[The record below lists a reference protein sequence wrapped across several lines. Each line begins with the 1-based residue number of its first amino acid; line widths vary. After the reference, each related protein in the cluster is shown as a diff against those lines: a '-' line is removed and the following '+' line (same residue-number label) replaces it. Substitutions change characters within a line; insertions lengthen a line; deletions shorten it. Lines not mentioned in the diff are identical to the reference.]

1 MAVLVNGVNYSW
13 ANLTNI
19 AFGVPVVGIKAIS
32 YSRKQVTENNYGF
45 GQEPT
50 SIGYGNITYEGKI
63 TVYKDWWQS
72 VINAAPNKDPFQIA
86 PFDWTIAF
94 ANFQTGAQV
103 PVITETLRNVRFME
117 DNLNANQGDTALM
130 IDIPFIWA
138 GKITN

>member
-1 MAVLVNGVNYSW
+1 MAVLINGVNYSW

-19 AFGVPVVGIKAIS
+19 AFGVPVIGIKAIS
-32 YSRKQVTENNYGF
+32 YSRKQVTDNNYGW

-117 DNLNANQGDTALM
+117 DNLNANQGDTSLT

-138 GKITN
+138 GKVTA